1 MNRFFQVR
9 VFDISRH
16 VDRIRSKLAGI
27 FFVEPSIGYPQKK
40 CEQFV
45 QVSGE
50 PGAHRAFWGQ
60 PFCSNFKNCA
70 SSLRSWLMV
79 IWALDFATSMYVY
92 GIVP

>member
-60 PFCSNFKNCA
+60 PFC
-70 SSLRSWLMV
+70 LRSWLMV